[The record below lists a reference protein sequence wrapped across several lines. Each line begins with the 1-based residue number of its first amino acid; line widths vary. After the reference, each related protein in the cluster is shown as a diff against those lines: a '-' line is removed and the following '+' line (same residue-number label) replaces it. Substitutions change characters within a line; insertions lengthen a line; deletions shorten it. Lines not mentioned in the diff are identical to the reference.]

1 MNAQFVSE
9 ARIGSAATASQP
21 ISAWGRFYW
30 SVQRELWE
38 NRAVYVAPLAVAG
51 LMVFGVLI
59 SAGHMVRNV
68 RAALQLDPMQRIDAI
83 ARPYNVAAAAIM
95 GTTLLV
101 GIFYCLGAMHS
112 ERRDRS
118 ILFWKSLPVSDLTTV
133 LAKASI
139 PIVAIPAITFGI
151 TVAMQAVMLA
161 IETAAVAARGA
172 NPQELWSNLPIVQM
186 WLMLLYHLV
195 TVHAI
200 WYAPIFGWLL
210 LVSAWARRAPFL
222 WASVPLL
229 AVGIVEKIA
238 FNTSYFGALL
248 LNRIGGGPESSSFT
262 SSAIAMDG
270 MTTITPWAYL
280 INPGLWIGL
289 AFTAAC
295 LAGAA
300 RLRRLRGP
308 I

>member
-151 TVAMQAVMLA
+151 TVAMQAVMLT

>member
-1 MNAQFVSE
+1 M
-9 ARIGSAATASQP
+9 SQP

-68 RAALQLDPMQRIDAI
+68 RAALPLDPIQRIDAI
-83 ARPYNVAAAAIM
+83 ARPYNVAATAIM

-101 GIFYCLGAMHS
+101 GIFYCLGALHS

-118 ILFWKSLPVSDLTTV
+118 ILFWKSLPVSDLATV
-133 LAKASI
+133 LAKTSI

-151 TVAMQAVMLA
+151 TVAMQAIMLG
-161 IETAAVAARGA
+161 IETAAVAARGID
-172 NPQELWSNLPIVQM
+172 PQQLWSNLPVFSM

-222 WASVPLL
+222 WASVPLV

-238 FNTSYFGALL
+238 FNTSYFGELL

-262 SSAIAMDG
+262 SSAIAMDVPSPCCAR
-270 MTTITPWAYL
+270 MPCDASTPTAECRTTS
-280 INPGLWIGL
+280 GS
-289 AFTAAC
+289 AA
-295 LAGAA
+295 ASS
-300 RLRRLRGP
+300 P
-308 I
+308 SH

>member
-1 MNAQFVSE
+1 MNAQSVSE
-9 ARIGSAATASQP
+9 ARIGSAATVSQP
-21 ISAWGRFYW
+21 ISAWGRFCW

-68 RAALQLDPMQRIDAI
+68 RAVLPLDPMQRIDAI

-101 GIFYCLGAMHS
+101 GIFYCLGALHS

-151 TVAMQAVMLA
+151 TVAMQAAMLA
-161 IETAAVAARGA
+161 IETAAVAGRGM
-172 NPQELWSNLPIVQM
+172 NPQQLWSNLPVFSM

-200 WYAPIFGWLL
+200 WYAPIFAWLL

-248 LNRIGGGPESSSFT
+248 LNRIGGGPESSSFA
-262 SSAIAMDG
+262 SSANAMDG

-280 INPGLWIGL
+280 ISPGLWIGL

-295 LAGAA
+295 LAAA
-300 RLRRLRGP
+300 VRLRRLRGP

>member
-1 MNAQFVSE
+1 M
-9 ARIGSAATASQP
+9 SQP

-68 RAALQLDPMQRIDAI
+68 RAALPLDPMQRIDAI
-83 ARPYNVAAAAIM
+83 ARPYNVAATAIM

-101 GIFYCLGAMHS
+101 GIFYCLGALHS

-118 ILFWKSLPVSDLTTV
+118 ILFWKSLPVSDLATV
-133 LAKASI
+133 LAKTSI

-151 TVAMQAVMLA
+151 TVAMQAIMLG
-161 IETAAVAARGA
+161 IETAAVAARGID
-172 NPQELWSNLPIVQM
+172 PQQLWSNLPVFSM
-186 WLMLLYHLV
+186 WLMLLYHQV

-222 WASVPLL
+222 WASVPLV

-238 FNTSYFGALL
+238 FNTSYFGELL

-280 INPGLWIGL
+280 FSPGLWIGL

-295 LAGAA
+295 LAGAV
-300 RLRRLRGP
+300 RLRRVRGP

>member
-1 MNAQFVSE
+1 M
-9 ARIGSAATASQP
+9 
-21 ISAWGRFYW
+21 
-30 SVQRELWE
+30 QRELWE

-51 LMVFGVLI
+51 LIILGSLI
-59 SAGHMVRNV
+59 GARDMANRVYLASA
-68 RAALQLDPMQRIDAI
+68 LDAMQRIDAI
-83 ARPYNVAAAAIM
+83 ARPYNMAATAIM

-101 GIFYCLGAMHS
+101 GIFYCLGALHS

-139 PIVAIPAITFGI
+139 PIVAIPAITFVV
-151 TVAMQAVMLA
+151 TVAVQAAMLA
-161 IETAAVAARGA
+161 FETAAVAGRGMS
-172 NPQELWSNLPIVQM
+172 PQQLWSNLPVFSM

-200 WYAPIFGWLL
+200 WYAPIFAWLL

-229 AVGIVEKIA
+229 AVGIVGTGCLQHVVLWRAASQPDWRRTGELELHE
-238 FNTSYFGALL
+238 FRRRNGRHDDGYPVGLPDQPGAL
-248 LNRIGGGPESSSFT
+248 
-262 SSAIAMDG
+262 D
-270 MTTITPWAYL
+270 W
-280 INPGLWIGL
+280 PGLHCGMSDGCG
-289 AFTAAC
+289 AAAAA
-295 LAGAA
+295 AGA
-300 RLRRLRGP
+300 